1 MGSVGRADDGES
13 VDGKDI
19 WVRTIVGWHVA
30 FWLMLAVV
38 TAVVLIQPDVTV
50 GMKAAAVVLI
60 AVLAA
65 AYGLL
70 GAPAARSRSVARSRA
85 YVAFLIAVTAG
96 LVAMDMNVSFL
107 LFLAYPQIWFFSN
120 RPLDG
125 VVGTVVLTL
134 VVGGAFVVALGTSR
148 DAVGAVLLS
157 MGVSLAFSV
166 LMGLWIGGVIMQSSS
181 RAELI
186 RDLEATRAELA
197 EAHHAQGV
205 TAERE
210 RLAREIHDT
219 LAQGFTSV
227 VMLAQAAQ
235 AQLPRDPGAAQS
247 QLAAIERTA
256 RENLAEAR
264 ALVAA
269 FSPVALEGTDLAGAL
284 RRLSDRFAADT
295 GIDVRLEIGSEVE
308 DLPRDHE
315 VVLLRAAQEA
325 LANVRRHS
333 QARTVTVRL
342 GMDGRS
348 ARVEVSDDGTGFDPS
363 ATAGFGLSGMR
374 DRVSDVG
381 GAVHVE
387 SLPGQ
392 GTRVSVRVPA
402 LGGQQP

>member
-1 MGSVGRADDGES
+1 MGRVDRADR
-13 VDGKDI
+13 KDQDV

-30 FWLMLAVV
+30 FWLMLSVV
-38 TAVVLIQPDVTV
+38 ALVVLAQPDLSPGTR
-50 GMKAAAVVLI
+50 AAAGGLV

-65 AYGLL
+65 AYAFL
-70 GAPAARSRSVARSRA
+70 GAPAARSRDVLRSRA
-85 YVAFLIAVTAG
+85 YLGLLIVVTTA
-96 LVAMDMNVSFL
+96 LVAMDVNVSFL
-107 LFLAYPQIWFFSN
+107 LFLAFPQVWFFSD
-120 RPLDG
+120 RPRDG
-125 VVGTVVLTL
+125 VIGTVVLTL
-134 VVGGAFVVALGTSR
+134 AVGAALVVALGTR
-148 DAVGAVLLS
+148 ADTVTVAVS
-157 MGVSLAFSV
+157 MGISLTFSI
-166 LMGLWIGGVIMQSSS
+166 LMGLWIGGVIMQSRS
-181 RAELI
+181 RADLI
-186 RDLEATRAELA
+186 RDLEATRAALA
-197 EAHHAQGV
+197 EAHHSQGV

-235 AQLPRDPGAAQS
+235 AQLPRDPGAART

-295 GIDVRLEIGSEVE
+295 GIDVRLDIGPGVA

-333 QARTVTVRL
+333 QARSVTVRL
-342 GMDGRS
+342 GLDGGS
-348 ARVEVSDDGTGFDPS
+348 ARVEVTDDGTGFDPDAS
-363 ATAGFGLSGMR
+363 SGFGLSGMR

-381 GAVHVE
+381 GAVDVE